1 MKGKDLIRWIKEKE
15 AEDMEIRIGVQ
26 GYEIAEDD
34 YICVGTFG
42 EYFWITD
49 ECHYPHEEEW

>member
-26 GYEIAEDD
+26 GYESDD
-34 YICVGTFG
+34 YICIGTFNG
-42 EYFWITD
+42 EFWITD
-49 ECHYPHEEEW
+49 SCHYEHEE